1 MPLLLHRRTS
11 AWGWGVLPAPE
22 GEGSELLRPLPL
34 AHRWRT
40 KQNLDYCFLMMY
52 AQSKGIYY
60 VQVST
65 DTLLCP
71 LTQILA
77 LPGGCMS
84 PCAVP
89 VLSPLCP
96 SLCSWRTT

>member
-1 MPLLLHRRTS
+1 MATLE
-11 AWGWGVLPAPE
+11 V
-22 GEGSELLRPLPL
+22 EGSELLRPLPL
-34 AHRWRT
+34 VHRWRT

-71 LTQILA
+71 
-77 LPGGCMS
+77 PS
-84 PCAVP
+84 PCMGLGGEP
-89 VLSPLCP
+89 CP
-96 SLCSWRTT
+96 PCAHPESWPPSTYPPLCSWKMTS